1 MNLIDIILLIPLLWF
16 AYKGFSKGFIIELS
30 TLIAL
35 LLGIYIAT
43 QFSNY
48 TSDFM
53 IRKFNLTGEYI
64 RIISFIITFLGVII
78 LVMLF
83 GKSLEK
89 VIKVFQL
96 SALNKIAG
104 AMFSMAKTAFI
115 LSVIIYIFAKL
126 SIEDIFIK
134 PEYKDKSLIYNSIKK
149 IAPAVF
155 PIIKENKEKVI
166 KKIEN

>member
-1 MNLIDIILLIPLLWF
+1 
-16 AYKGFSKGFIIELS
+16 
-30 TLIAL
+30 
-35 LLGIYIAT
+35 
-43 QFSNY
+43 
-48 TSDFM
+48 
-53 IRKFNLTGEYI
+53 
-64 RIISFIITFLGVII
+64 
-78 LVMLF
+78 LF